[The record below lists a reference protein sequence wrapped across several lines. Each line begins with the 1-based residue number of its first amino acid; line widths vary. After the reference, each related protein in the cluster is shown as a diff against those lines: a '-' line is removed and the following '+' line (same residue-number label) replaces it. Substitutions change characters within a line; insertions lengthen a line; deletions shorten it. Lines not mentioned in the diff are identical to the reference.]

1 MPAKNTDSFCE
12 QDESVNLEVEAFEK
26 VLLQD
31 FDKFCNSQ
39 TNRDK
44 RAVESG

>member
-12 QDESVNLEVEAFEK
+12 QDESVNLEVEAFE